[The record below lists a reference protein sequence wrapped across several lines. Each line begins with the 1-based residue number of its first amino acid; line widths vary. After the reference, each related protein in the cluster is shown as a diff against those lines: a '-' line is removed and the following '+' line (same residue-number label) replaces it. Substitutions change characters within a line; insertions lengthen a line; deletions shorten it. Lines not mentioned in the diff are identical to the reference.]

1 MDTIETR
8 KEYVQFERND
18 KPDPINNLGV
28 LRLNGYQ
35 NFIKYFMSI
44 NTENDR
50 ILLIHSTGVGKTITS
65 LSTSIDQMR
74 SIGGN
79 VFVMGFSKSVFK
91 RELMAR
97 PEFGYVTRDESVLMK
112 NLKSEIIKFNK
123 PSDLAKLRE
132 FKRRV
137 SVRMS
142 GQITFIG
149 YKALSSRLFVKLS
162 SKANLDTVKSKED
175 IDFMISKR
183 WIKLNYEFIKQLDL
197 AFVICDEVHN
207 LYSSSGL
214 NSWGASLKYLMDAVN
229 CKVMFLSA
237 TPVNN
242 RPEKVVNVINL
253 LSKKSFTVS
262 DFFSKEKKLTQDGI
276 DLIKKEIQGK
286 VSFLVDRDISKF
298 PSKEFVGTDI
308 GFLKFVECKAGPL
321 QEEQILKVMSEGDVD
336 IDKEDE
342 DMDDLYKITN
352 KTPLEGKYRFLN
364 DMIIPEESYRFY
376 KQGDSYDGEILKKEY
391 LKEYSSKYAKILDLL
406 EEMVTGQR
414 GKIFIYH
421 NFVSGTG
428 TSMIKN
434 ILEQNGIIQFG
445 SYPSM
450 DTRCANCYK
459 PRQDHDTCVFSPLTY
474 IYATGSVNKSELEN
488 NFELFNSFDNINGSK
503 IKIVLGSQA
512 IKESYDFKAVRNII
526 VAYMPDNISTLI
538 QVLGRAIRKN
548 SHADVDEKLVRIYL
562 LVTALSKEE
571 SFEITKYKFKMEIF
585 RSIKKINQLFA
596 ENAIDKEINYDIN
609 YPPSTVED
617 FMYDPPQVDRRGID
631 LSKLTSLYANS
642 YFINDEVAVCK
653 QIIKQFAASKYPT
666 PFTFKEIKD
675 YVRNPPYDYHRNMNL
690 VEDYSIITA
699 IEQLKISR
707 IDTLSK
713 ASSID
718 LFSTNQSI
726 PINGNA
732 MYIKL
737 LNDGIYV
744 LVDVNTQNRVSPIDF
759 YRPSRPKKQLI
770 NINKIVNGPA
780 NQIIIRDS
788 FIKSIKDTPI
798 EDLDYIIDSVE
809 PSIHLNSIIM
819 IIEYFNDMWLRS
831 SWEISPNHDTLVKL
845 LFFYNKFRIII
856 FANMMDTD
864 TADEYLLEFR
874 DKIQR
879 TKKGLYTSSD
889 SHYKDYPSLVN
900 STNSAEEIYQEYS
913 KIKYYNYNKYKN
925 KFLPTEDKVKDKFIP
940 IGHFFTMDIKIL
952 NSKRQWVT
960 NNNFNKLTT
969 LKSLYQDNK
978 YVIGFLEKDKAGL
991 YISFKLKLDNQ
1002 KKEVIDSRKTISGSI
1017 CETYEKDKLIE
1028 ICEKLDI
1035 EYANRKAIMCDQIK
1049 MKLIQLEIKARRENS
1064 KIRYFKFYW
1073 E

>member
-1 MDTIETR
+1 MSTIETR
-8 KEYVQFERND
+8 KEYVQFESND

-50 ILLIHSTGVGKTITS
+50 ILLVHSTGVGKTITS

-91 RELMAR
+91 RELMSR
-97 PEFGYVTRDESVLMK
+97 PEFGYVTREESSLMK
-112 NLKSEIIKFNK
+112 TLKSEIIKFNK
-123 PSDLAKLRE
+123 PADMAKLRE

-175 IDFMISKR
+175 IEFMISKR
-183 WIKLNYEFIKQLDL
+183 WIKVNYEFIKQLDL

-207 LYSSSGL
+207 LYSSKNL
-214 NSWGASLKYLMDAVN
+214 NSWGASLKYLMDIVN

-237 TPVNN
+237 TPVSN
-242 RPEKVVNVINL
+242 RPEKVMNVINL
-253 LSKKSFTVS
+253 LSKKSFTLS
-262 DFFSKEKKLTQDGI
+262 DFFSKDKQLTDEGI
-276 DLIKKEIQGK
+276 ELIKKEIKGK

-298 PSKEFVGTDI
+298 PSKEFIGTDI
-308 GFLKFVECKAGPL
+308 GFLKFVECKAGPE
-321 QEEQILKVMSEGDVD
+321 QEEQILKVMTEGDVD
-336 IDKEDE
+336 LDNDDE
-342 DMDDLYKITN
+342 DMTDLYKLTN
-352 KTPLEGKYRFLN
+352 RTPLEGKYRFLN
-364 DMIIPEESYRFY
+364 DMIIPAELY
-376 KQGDSYDGEILKKEY
+376 KKEDSYDGELLKREH
-391 LKEYSSKYAKILDLL
+391 LGNYSAKYAKILDLL
-406 EEMVTGQR
+406 EEMTTGQR

-428 TSMIKN
+428 TSIIRN

-445 SYPSM
+445 SYPSR

-459 PRQDHDTCVFSPLTY
+459 IKQDHDTCVFSPLTY
-474 IYATGSVNKSELEN
+474 IYATGSVNKSELEH

-548 SHADVDEKLVRIYL
+548 SHADASEKLVRIYL
-562 LVTALSKEE
+562 LVTSLSKEE

-585 RSIKKINQLFA
+585 RSIKKINQIFA
-596 ENAIDKEINYDIN
+596 ENAIDKEINYNIN
-609 YPPSTVED
+609 YPPNTVND
-617 FMYDPPQVDRRGID
+617 FMYDPPSVTRQGID
-631 LSKLTSLYANS
+631 FSKLIRLYANS

-653 QIIKQFAASKYPT
+653 QIIKQFASSKYPT
-666 PFTFKEIKD
+666 PFTFKEIKE
-675 YVRNPPYDYHRNMNL
+675 YVRNPPYDYHRNTKL
-690 VEDYSIITA
+690 IEDQSIIAA
-699 IEQLKISR
+699 IEQLKANR
-707 IDTLSK
+707 IDVISE

-718 LFSTNQSI
+718 LFSENKSI

-737 LNDGIYV
+737 LNEGVYV
-744 LVDVNTQNRVSPIDF
+744 LVDANTQNRVSPIDF
-759 YRPSRPKKQLI
+759 YRPSKPKKQLI

-780 NQIIIRDS
+780 NQLIIRDS

-809 PSIHLNSIIM
+809 PNIHLNSIIM
-819 IIEYFNDMWLRS
+819 IIEYFNDMWLRPA
-831 SWEISPNHDTLVKL
+831 WEISPSHDTLVKL

-864 TADEYLLEFR
+864 TADEYLYMFR

-913 KIKYYNYNKYKN
+913 KIKYYNYNKYKA
-925 KFLPTEDKVKDKFIP
+925 KFLPSEDKVKDKFIP
-940 IGHFFTMDIKIL
+940 IGHYFTMDIKIL

-969 LKSLYQDNK
+969 LKNVYQDNK

-1002 KKEVIDSRKTISGSI
+1002 KKEIIDSRKNISGSI

-1028 ICEKLDI
+1028 ICGKLGIDHN
-1035 EYANRKAIMCDQIK
+1035 NRKALMCEQIK
-1049 MKLIQLEIKARRENS
+1049 IKLIQLELKARKENS